1 MDIDNTVG
9 GVAIESTHLFDR
21 LTAILA
27 RLATGKKHDPSW
39 MRPLA
44 LTYEERKSDYY
55 EAEAIIEELRKRLND
70 SGQPRLDQ
78 TTKENDHV

>member
-1 MDIDNTVG
+1 MSERSERMEIT
-9 GVAIESTHLFDR
+9 STDLFDR

-39 MRPLA
+39 IRPVA

-55 EAEAIIEELRKRLND
+55 EAEAIIEELRKRSN
-70 SGQPRLDQ
+70 
-78 TTKENDHV
+78 TEVTCK